1 MVEASAVHK
10 VWAII
15 RREFVERVRTRWFWV
30 SAILG
35 PVLFAGIIVFQ
46 IFQSLGGGV
55 RNVAVVDSSSTGLGQ
70 RVVEALETSGS
81 FRATLVPAR
90 PGIMDS
96 LKDVVESKQLN
107 GFLIVSND
115 LVETGRAEYHATSL
129 GMQTIDNLQRTL
141 GRLVVKERLEQKGVN
156 PGVVDWAQI
165 RVALDQKKITRT
177 GTVTES
183 AAESFLMAYLMAI
196 LLFMAILLYGVNVM
210 SSVLEEKTTRIIE
223 VLVSSVRPFQLMLGK
238 ILGAGSVSFFQ
249 FVIWGVS
256 ARVLLSLRNPIARAL
271 GADPSKVELTLP
283 HIPAATLAVFIAFFL
298 GGFLLYS
305 AMFAA
310 VGAMSSNE
318 QEARQAQQPVTYL
331 LMISYLSIL
340 GLTNDPASTF
350 ARTLSLV
357 PFTTPIATPVR
368 WTAGSMPTWEL
379 IASLVILGVA
389 IVGVTWV
396 AARIYRV
403 GILMTGKRPNLKELM
418 RWVRA

>member
-1 MVEASAVHK
+1 VHK

-15 RREFVERVRTRWFWV
+15 RREFVERVRTKWFWV
-30 SAILG
+30 SAVLG

-46 IFQSLGGGV
+46 IVQSLGGGA
-55 RNVAVVDSSSTGLGQ
+55 RNVAVVDSSTGGLGR

-81 FRATLVPAR
+81 FRASLVPAHA
-90 PGIMDS
+90 GVMDS
-96 LKDVVESKQLN
+96 LRDVVESKRLN

-129 GMQTIDNLQRTL
+129 GMQTIENLQRSL

-165 RVALDQKKITRT
+165 RVALDQRKITRT
-177 GTVTES
+177 GTVSES
-183 AAESFLMAYLMAI
+183 AAQSFLMAYLMAI

-256 ARVLLSLRNPIARAL
+256 ARVLLLLRNPIARAL
-271 GADPSKVELTLP
+271 GADPSAVQMTLP
-283 HIPAATLAVFIAFFL
+283 HIPAATLAVFVAFFL

-340 GLTNDPASTF
+340 GLTNDPNSTF

-379 IASLVILGVA
+379 VASLVILGMA

-396 AARIYRV
+396 ARIYRV